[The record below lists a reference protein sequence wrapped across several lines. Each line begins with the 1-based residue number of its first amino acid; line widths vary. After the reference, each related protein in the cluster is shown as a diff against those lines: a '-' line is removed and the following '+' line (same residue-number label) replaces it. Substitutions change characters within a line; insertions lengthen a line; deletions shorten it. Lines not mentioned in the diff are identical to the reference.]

1 MLHRPAALYGA
12 THAQT
17 THLAMTSHCAAPAT
31 AWRGRVVV
39 AFMLV
44 MGLAALDVAAALPA
58 PSADPHLA
66 AFFSFDSWLA
76 PGEVFPDDSGNG
88 WNLQLVAGAATS
100 RASAELHAA
109 GDAPALPKFGP
120 GALSL
125 SGLPGQFAICG
136 IPIASDAAAT
146 FTASVWLNPTAGN
159 GSSASPQVVV
169 ANRAN
174 DPNSDA
180 PFWALERAGSA
191 VRLSVRSAAQVTP
204 SVSPPVHIP
213 TGAWTHVAVSRSA
226 AGAWVLYVDGVA
238 SYDVAIPGAV
248 QLDAEDARLIVVGG
262 RTPFAPAG
270 ATSTLAGML
279 DNLRLYSTTL
289 SAADVAG
296 LVTGDEAPPQ
306 PLALPGQGWEASFT
320 MKERSWGSSVA
331 GSFDQVWESTGS
343 AFFDSVH
350 RRAVRRSTQSL
361 MDDAGN
367 TLLAQGVN
375 EYVIGSGD
383 GFLGRMCSAAHCVC
397 TFVVWLVCG
406 RFVFSTASGQVRM
419 RATWDVSSPEDIT
432 CAVTRHNC
440 PSWPA
445 SYACL
450 PGGAFDC
457 EPRTCPTVDFWTV
470 VAWDGPQPFCS
481 ATLTPVPGSVHCES
495 SYSQGST
502 SATTQP
508 DGTPASMATQTCSPS
523 HQSISCRYV
532 GLLWLQCMA
541 APPMWLLTHHASTQK
556 HGGHLLR
563 HQHVAPPG

>member
-1 MLHRPAALYGA
+1 MYQNNTNGLIVACNVPAVSPRRVRPAFRPQPLVGELCSAVSNQHRAHIESLVQITRILHAVVQLQLPPRRPSPVDYEREHAIHTTRVGSGMSAGTMLHRPAALHGA
-12 THAQT
+12 THTQT
-17 THLAMTSHCAAPAT
+17 MHLAVTSHCAAPAT

-238 SYDVAIPGAV
+238 SYDAVIPGAV

-383 GFLGRMCSAAHCVC
+383 GFWARMCSAAHCVC
-397 TFVVWLVCG
+397 TFVCG
-406 RFVFSTASGQVRM
+406 
-419 RATWDVSSPEDIT
+419 W
-432 CAVTRHNC
+432 CAVGLCFPPRVVRCACGPHGMC
-440 PSWPA
+440 PHQ
-445 SYACL
+445 
-450 PGGAFDC
+450 
-457 EPRTCPTVDFWTV
+457 RT
-470 VAWDGPQPFCS
+470 
-481 ATLTPVPGSVHCES
+481 
-495 SYSQGST
+495 
-502 SATTQP
+502 
-508 DGTPASMATQTCSPS
+508 S
-523 HQSISCRYV
+523 H
-532 GLLWLQCMA
+532 
-541 APPMWLLTHHASTQK
+541 AP
-556 HGGHLLR
+556 
-563 HQHVAPPG
+563 